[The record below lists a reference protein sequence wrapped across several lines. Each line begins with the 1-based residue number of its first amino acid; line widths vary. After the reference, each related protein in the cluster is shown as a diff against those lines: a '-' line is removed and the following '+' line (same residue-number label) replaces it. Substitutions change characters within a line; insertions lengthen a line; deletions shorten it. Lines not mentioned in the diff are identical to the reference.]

1 MKVILASPN
10 FHQARGNTVTV
21 QRISDG
27 LNKLGIETKI
37 INITND
43 YEFTYL
49 PKADIVHGFN
59 AYRFGQ
65 FIKRLAK
72 RPERYVVTMTGTDLN
87 IDLYDPEK
95 KPLFRKPS
103 SMPKLYTY
111 LMMKPSWYS
120 QKNFPKQEIKSALS
134 IRAL

>member
-1 MKVILASPN
+1 MKVLLASPN

-21 QRISDG
+21 QRIADG

-37 INITND
+37 INITD
-43 YEFTYL
+43 DRELTCL

-59 AYRFGQ
+59 AYRFGE
-65 FIKRLAK
+65 FIKGLGK

-87 IDLYDPEK
+87 IDLYDPVK
-95 KPLFRKPS
+95 KPLFLKPS

-111 LMMKPSWYS
+111 LMKKPSWYWQRIS
-120 QKNFPKQEIKSALS
+120 RGK
-134 IRAL
+134 R